1 MTFIL
6 RGQQNSTPSRI
17 CRRGRKRAMTISR
30 RYYFATRKLRTFSLK
45 VY

>member
-6 RGQQNSTPSRI
+6 RRQQNSTPSRI
-17 CRRGRKRAMTISR
+17 CRRGGKRAMTISR
-30 RYYFATRKLRTFSLK
+30 RYFAARKLRTTFGLK